1 MRNAMHVG
9 MCFGQ
14 QVPQSHALAW
24 NGPGEEILDRRK
36 IAWATVNPTL
46 RRRAKMPAF
55 ATELEEDCVSGLK
68 DLKWFQGETLEPL
81 NFLNT
86 MPNTFISLGPF
97 ITIYD
102 LVCQIQT
109 FEMPVQFKIFLS
121 CSQFHS
127 PSGWVTLTQS
137 WTPYSPE
144 AKRPGIAGDELG
156 AEFMHISCIQFSS
169 LTRPTNSFEII
180 WNHFEFP
187 PKGSNSRGL
196 QSGSLAAGRW
206 EVRVHR
212 KHLSFTLLWRNGP
225 NSNSEGARAC

>member
-81 NFLNT
+81 NFLST

-156 AEFMHISCIQFSS
+156 VRLDVWIYAYLMHTIFK
-169 LTRPTNSFEII
+169 LDKAHKLI
-180 WNHFEFP
+180 WNHMKSFWIP
-187 PKGSNSRGL
+187 PKKD
-196 QSGSLAAGRW
+196 Q
-206 EVRVHR
+206 
-212 KHLSFTLLWRNGP
+212 TLGGC
-225 NSNSEGARAC
+225 SQAH